1 MSASRKDKEVW
12 ADWTARGLPVKNTTP
27 AVLVYYDDLLTDTTH
42 LTDAEFGQY
51 LRILMAQNNQG
62 HMSKDYLNRIVD
74 TKEVLPEVM
83 ALLAKD
89 EDGRYYSER
98 MEVEIVRR
106 IKNQAR
112 LLDNLQ
118 GSQ

>member
-1 MSASRKDKEVW
+1 MSASRKDMEVW

-27 AVLVYYDDLLTDTTH
+27 AVLVYYDDFITDTSH

-51 LRILMAQNNQG
+51 LRIVLAQNNQG
-62 HMSKDYLNRIVD
+62 HMTKAYMNRIVD

-83 ALLAKD
+83 ALLTED
-89 EDGRYYSER
+89 EDGRFYSKR